1 MKTKYFIIVLILGL
15 QFCFSQEPVS
25 DSLAYNNA
33 NAKLELAE
41 KNRANLEREKAL
53 QKAEREREKQLE
65 KAEKARKKLKKN

>member
-41 KNRANLEREKAL
+41 KTELT
-53 QKAEREREKQLE
+53 
-65 KAEKARKKLKKN
+65 